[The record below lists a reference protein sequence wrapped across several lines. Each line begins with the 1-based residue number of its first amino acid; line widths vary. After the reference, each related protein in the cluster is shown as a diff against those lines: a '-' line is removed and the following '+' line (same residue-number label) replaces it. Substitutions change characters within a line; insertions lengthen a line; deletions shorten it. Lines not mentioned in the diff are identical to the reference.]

1 MDYFLFPNVKSNL
14 MRRRFDI
21 ILDVLNK
28 VTSEFKS
35 VPVAEF
41 CGDIQKLYDRASRH
55 MEFGGLC
62 VVG

>member
-1 MDYFLFPNVKSNL
+1 